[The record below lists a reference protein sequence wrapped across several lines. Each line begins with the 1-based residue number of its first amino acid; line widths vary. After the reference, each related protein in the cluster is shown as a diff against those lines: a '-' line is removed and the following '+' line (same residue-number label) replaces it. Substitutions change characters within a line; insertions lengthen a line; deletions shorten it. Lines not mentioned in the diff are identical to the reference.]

1 MRSCCDT
8 APAVRSICPR
18 ETNKP
23 FQFWLCPWL
32 LTNKDIKKKKVLEW
46 IMACTAGPLS
56 CSRII
61 SMEPDRA
68 GWRGWMQKKRAF
80 HLSWKKENTSR
91 WTELFHYSWA
101 LQLVNV
107 VICLWYICGTRKMFS
122 VWQKTN
128 RKLALQAVL
137 WTAALSCSLITNPG
151 VLRWENWHHPPPF
164 QSLFSLWNMTDLL
177 LPFFQSWEGEEGE
190 ELWSMRELWTRRLG
204 PGLNWPLNDAAGS
217 A

>member
-8 APAVRSICPR
+8 APAVRSISPR
-18 ETNKP
+18 GTNKP

-32 LTNKDIKKKKVLEW
+32 LTNTDIKKKVLEW

-68 GWRGWMQKKRAF
+68 GWRGWMQEKKAF
-80 HLSWKKENTSR
+80 HLGWKKGNTSR

-107 VICLWYICGTRKMFS
+107 VICLWYVCGTRKMFS
-122 VWQKTN
+122 VW
-128 RKLALQAVL
+128 RFKLYFGRLHCPAASSQIQASSAGG
-137 WTAALSCSLITNPG
+137 TGII
-151 VLRWENWHHPPPF
+151 PPF
-164 QSLFSLWNMTDLL
+164 SEPVLSMKHDWFAAAI
-177 LPFFQSWEGEEGE
+177 LPVQ
-190 ELWSMRELWTRRLG
+190 RRRRRRRV
-204 PGLNWPLNDAAGS
+204 AAYVWIMDTP